1 MDNKILVNLKNKYLK
16 DNKINNFLNSLEN
29 ECLICY
35 CKLDETSVI
44 LINNF
49 CGCYRNCF
57 LCQKCFTKW
66 FLNNCRCFICHKKY
80 RNIEEDI
87 FQINVPLLKHEI
99 KSNIEQLDIE
109 YITRLINEDENI
121 RARNILPN
129 RRDDTLSRNVVINMN
144 NRNLNINQSQVFPTA
159 SQINRPQ
166 QQTLTNFRHNIIT
179 CTAQICFLLMIA
191 TAMYLFVFAIKQ
203 LG

>member
-35 CKLDETSVI
+35 CELDETSVI

-121 RARNILPN
+121 RATNILPN

>member
-35 CKLDETSVI
+35 CELDETSVI

-99 KSNIEQLDIE
+99 KSNIEKLDIE

-121 RARNILPN
+121 RATNILPN

-166 QQTLTNFRHNIIT
+166 QQTLTNFRNNIIT

>member
-1 MDNKILVNLKNKYLK
+1 MDNKIFVNLKNKYLK

-35 CKLDETSVI
+35 CELDETSVI

>member
-35 CKLDETSVI
+35 CELDETSVI

>member
-1 MDNKILVNLKNKYLK
+1 MDNKIFVNLKNKYLK
-16 DNKINNFLNSLEN
+16 DKKINNFLNSLEN

-35 CKLDETSVI
+35 CELDETSVI

-166 QQTLTNFRHNIIT
+166 QQTLTNCRHNIIT

>member
-1 MDNKILVNLKNKYLK
+1 MDNRILVNLKNKYLK
-16 DNKINNFLNSLEN
+16 HNKINNFLNSLEN

-35 CKLDETSVI
+35 CELDETSVI

-87 FQINVPLLKHEI
+87 FQINVPLLKNEI
-99 KSNIEQLDIE
+99 KSNIEKLDIE
-109 YITRLINEDENI
+109 YIRRLINEDENI
-121 RARNILPN
+121 RATNILPN
-129 RRDDTLSRNVVINMN
+129 RRDDTLSRNIVINMN
-144 NRNLNINQSQVFPTA
+144 NRDLNINQSQVFPIS
-159 SQINRPQ
+159 SQINIPQ
-166 QQTLTNFRHNIIT
+166 EQRISNFRTNVITLTAKIFCLIST
-179 CTAQICFLLMIA
+179 TFS
-191 TAMYLFVFAIKQ
+191 MYLIIISIK
-203 LG
+203 LIN